1 MDVIIDL
8 VHRLD
13 SRFSRV
19 SSICDSIVQQISNPD
34 KSNQLFMLLLAD
46 LKNELRIVEISIHG
60 NNLIPLLGYLDT
72 FNVHITPEEL
82 YILLFSNVKE
92 YKNKAFKGDVNSV
105 IETISSIKAS
115 ISLWETRIFPS
126 FNITQQP
133 PMQLNV
139 PIPPLPND
147 DKFEW
152 NAFVCHATE
161 DKDTFVRELCIR
173 LEKEG
178 LKIWYAEFSL
188 KLGDSLRES
197 IEKGLSNSRF
207 GIVILS
213 HAFIQ
218 KKWPQKELSALH
230 ARDSRNNN
238 IILPV
243 WLDLNQNDIAS
254 HFPLLADRFATKAQD
269 GMDKVVSDIVA
280 VLKQ

>member
-1 MDVIIDL
+1 MELTIDL

-13 SRFSRV
+13 ARFSRI
-19 SSICDSIVQQISNPD
+19 SAICDSIAQQIGNPD
-34 KSNQLFMLLLAD
+34 KSTQLFMLLLAD
-46 LKNELRIVEISIHG
+46 LKNEFRLVEISTHG
-60 NNLIPLLGYLDT
+60 NDFIPLLRYLDT
-72 FNVHITPEEL
+72 VNVHITPEEL
-82 YILLFSNVKE
+82 YILSFHNVKQ
-92 YKNKAFKGDVNSV
+92 YTKKAFKGDVTFV

-133 PMQLNV
+133 PMQLKV
-139 PIPPLPND
+139 PVPPLPND

-152 NAFVCHATE
+152 NAFICHATE
-161 DKDTFVRELCIR
+161 DKGTFVRELCIR
-173 LEKEG
+173 LEKED
-178 LKIWYAEFSL
+178 LKVWYDEFSL

-207 GIVILS
+207 GVVILS

-238 IILPV
+238 VILPV
-243 WLDLNQNDIAS
+243 WLDLNQDDIAS
-254 HFPLLADRFATKAQD
+254 HFPLLVDRFATKVED